1 MLTVSRRRPSWSL
14 AWATWTSPWV
24 STPTVTRVG
33 WACAMVVMAIS
44 LRLRAWGGWHAP
56 AGWADST
63 AMGLWAQASIRS
75 RLLGWRCE
83 AVAAASSRQIRS
95 RARSRWTAG
104 VRPLPR
110 PPETSSQWT
119 LGRIAEVIERTTG
132 VAHHPGHVWRLLKPM
147 RWSRQR
153 PARKA
158 IERDEAEI
166 ARWVAQEWPR
176 IKQRPNAQSRALL
189 CRRVGGQ
196 ADPAGAADLGT
207 ARADAGAAPP
217 LPAWQ
222 AAVDVRAGGLPAR
235 PGRPGGA
242 GDLDGLRAA
251 GGRLRHPPVHPGAG
265 WPGPPARPPA
275 GHGHLGQP
283 RRPPRRRPAGLGG
296 HPVVA
301 GACVPAVVAPE
312 LDPVEGLWA
321 NLKGRE
327 LANRCCADR
336 AELIATAQVGSIR
349 ARRDPELLCGFLAG
363 TGLTL

>member
-119 LGRIAEVIERTTG
+119 LPRRWQQLQAELDRLDRQLQEL
-132 VAHHPGHVWRLLKPM
+132 VA
-147 RWSRQR
+147 
-153 PARKA
+153 AA
-158 IERDEAEI
+158 
-166 ARWVAQEWPR
+166 
-176 IKQRPNAQSRALL
+176 AL
-189 CRRVGGQ
+189 
-196 ADPAGAADLGT
+196 AG
-207 ARADAGAAPP
+207 
-217 LPAWQ
+217 
-222 AAVDVRAGGLPAR
+222 
-235 PGRPGGA
+235 
-242 GDLDGLRAA
+242 RAA
-251 GGRLRHPPVHPGAG
+251 RSRGRH
-265 WPGPPARPPA
+265 
-275 GHGHLGQP
+275 
-283 RRPPRRRPAGLGG
+283 RRA
-296 HPVVA
+296 A
-301 GACVPAVVAPE
+301 A
-312 LDPVEGLWA
+312 
-321 NLKGRE
+321 
-327 LANRCCADR
+327 
-336 AELIATAQVGSIR
+336 
-349 ARRDPELLCGFLAG
+349 
-363 TGLTL
+363 